1 MKTLALAGLVLT
13 LVACVDSVSQLVDRL
28 GTLSR

>member
-1 MKTLALAGLVLT
+1 MKTLALAGLVLP
-13 LVACVDSVSQLVDRL
+13 LVARVDSVSQLVDRL